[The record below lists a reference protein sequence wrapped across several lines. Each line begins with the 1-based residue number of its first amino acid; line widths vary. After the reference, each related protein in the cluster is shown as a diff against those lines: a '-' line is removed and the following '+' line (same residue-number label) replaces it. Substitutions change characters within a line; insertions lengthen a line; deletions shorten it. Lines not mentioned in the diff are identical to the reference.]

1 MQNRSKWLSVIVA
14 MKNRVCLQAVA
25 AMFAAFTLNIQSS
38 AQAEPSVSLS
48 SFSSSVQ
55 AVNWNWDTMSS
66 RVTSG
71 PGFDITSWSYLR
83 PVGGAFSP
91 VNLTT
96 LDNYN
101 GSPNNLRLNLTA
113 VVNSA
118 PSQFAVRLMDNLGNS
133 SYTQFLWNSFAPFM
147 NFMPVTVTV
156 PVDVTTPFN
165 WDNVADWEIVQQP
178 SIGPNDAYMFSL
190 TATAVPEPSTNALL
204 LMTGAGALWW
214 ARRRR

>member
-1 MQNRSKWLSVIVA
+1 MKPRALSFV
-14 MKNRVCLQAVA
+14 VA
-25 AMFAAFTLNIQSS
+25 AMFAAFTLTIQPS
-38 AQAEPSVSLS
+38 AHAETSFSLS

-55 AVNWNWDTMSS
+55 AVNWNWDTTTS

-71 PGFDITSWSYLR
+71 PGFDAISWSYLR

-91 VNLTT
+91 VNLTA
-96 LDNYN
+96 LDNYDGN
-101 GSPNNLRLNLTA
+101 PSNLRLNLTA

-118 PSQFAVRLMDNLGNS
+118 PSQFEPSSEGKFAIRLTDNLGNT

-147 NFMPVTVTV
+147 AFMPVTVTV

-165 WDNVADWEIVQQP
+165 WDNVTDWELEQRP

-190 TATAVPEPSTNALL
+190 TATAVPEPSTYALVL
-204 LMTGAGALWW
+204 LGAGAVCVLK
-214 ARRRR
+214 RRKALSRS